1 MVGTYQDVLDAIVVW
16 EDQYSQF
23 IQRVVDESDD
33 LINAFNTILTLW
45 SQVNNMANSGEE
57 DQPTQE
63 DQPTKEE

>member
-1 MVGTYQDVLDAIVVW
+1 MVGTYQGVLDAIVVW